1 MIRAVG
7 FDLDDTLLDHRSAAS
22 SGLASLLAQQG
33 WVYEG
38 TAEFGAEWQRIEQRH
53 FGDYIAG
60 KLSLAEQ
67 RRERLRDFLAQ
78 ADVELPDTELDE
90 LFEEYLRHY
99 AKSWVAFPDA
109 LPVLENLHHLG
120 FRMAVLTNGLQEQ
133 QEAKLARLGLSEFFD
148 SVLAIGTLSAP
159 KPDVRAFVEL
169 AAAVGHSS
177 EEIVYVGDDP
187 HWDAIAAT
195 KAGLHGVWLNRA
207 GRDGPDGIGI
217 QIRTLDSLI
226 PAIHEWNGKIAH

>member
-1 MIRAVG
+1 VIRAVG

-22 SGLASLLAQQG
+22 SGLASLFAQQG

-53 FGDYIAG
+53 FGDHIVG

-67 RRERLRDFLAQ
+67 RRKRLRDFLAQ
-78 ADVELPDTELDE
+78 ADIELPDSELDE

-109 LPVLENLHHLG
+109 LPVLENLCHLG

-133 QEAKLARLGLSEFFD
+133 QEAKLAHLGL
-148 SVLAIGTLSAP
+148 
-159 KPDVRAFVEL
+159 
-169 AAAVGHSS
+169 
-177 EEIVYVGDDP
+177 
-187 HWDAIAAT
+187 
-195 KAGLHGVWLNRA
+195 
-207 GRDGPDGIGI
+207 
-217 QIRTLDSLI
+217 
-226 PAIHEWNGKIAH
+226 